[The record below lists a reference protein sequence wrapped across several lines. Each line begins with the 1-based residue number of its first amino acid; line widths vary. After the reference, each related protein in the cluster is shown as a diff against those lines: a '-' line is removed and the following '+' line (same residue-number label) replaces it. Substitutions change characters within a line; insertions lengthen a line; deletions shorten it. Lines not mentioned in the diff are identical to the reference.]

1 MDRFFKVKVTMIC
14 EKSVEVEVAVAL
26 DELTPDEDGSYSGD
40 AINDRAEE
48 LARECISRNYD
59 FDHMTVDLTEM
70 IYAPDVVE
78 YWT

>member
-14 EKSVEVEVAVAL
+14 EKSVEVEVAVGL

-48 LARECISRNYD
+48 LARQCISRNYD
-59 FDHMTVDLTEM
+59 FDHMELDASEIV
-70 IYAPDVVE
+70 APDNVD
-78 YWT
+78 YWV

>member
-1 MDRFFKVKVTMIC
+1 MDRFFKVKVKMIC
-14 EKSVEVEVAVAL
+14 EKSVEVEVAVGL
-26 DELTPDEDGSYSGD
+26 DELTPDEDGTYSGD

-59 FDHMTVDLTEM
+59 FDHMELDASEIV
-70 IYAPDVVE
+70 APDNVE